1 MLFII
6 LGCGDTQQ
14 NSSKDINNDANE
26 EAAEI
31 LEPLTPPDSEEGF
44 QFSFSTTVEP
54 YTEIWKCAVYPAP
67 YEGLSPVNWIEY
79 QVTEGLHHMTIAT
92 PSLVTSML
100 EPGVYDCQTL
110 LEDLMGPDS
119 NYTMAFGLGAGDP
132 TGTMHLPEG
141 VAAQLP
147 PGIDIIH
154 EIHYVNTTDTVKDVS
169 AYVNAYTIDIDDVES
184 GLWGG
189 QIRDETIFVPAGG
202 TATEWSRCVM
212 NRDVEVLF
220 LASHTHELG
229 RKFTIKHF
237 DGTETGETI
246 FENTNW
252 HDPKITQYDPPMVI
266 PAGTGFEWS
275 CEFSNPNDHDVTYGS
290 GAYDEMCNMT
300 IVHTP
305 QDFSAWCDVVE
316 TSDGVLWTP

>member
-1 MLFII
+1 MFLFF
-6 LGCGDTQQ
+6 LGCGTNEQQ
-14 NSSKDINNDANE
+14 NNQKTTSITDEELPPLKAPDA
-26 EAAEI
+26 
-31 LEPLTPPDSEEGF
+31 EEGF
-44 QFSFSTTVEP
+44 QFSFTTTVDP

-67 YEGLSPVNWIEY
+67 YDELSPVNWIEY
-79 QVTEGLHHMTIAT
+79 QVTPGLHHMTIAT
-92 PSLVTSML
+92 PSLLTSML

-132 TGTMHLPEG
+132 IGEMHLPDG

-147 PGIDIIH
+147 PRIDIIH
-154 EIHYVNTTDTVKDVS
+154 EIHYVNTTAESKEVS
-169 AYVNAYTIDIDDVES
+169 AYVNAYTMELQDVEK

-189 QIRDETIFVPAGG
+189 QVRDETILVPAGRE
-202 TATEWSRCVM
+202 TTEWSRCIM

-229 RKFTIKHF
+229 KKFTIKLF
-237 DGTETGETI
+237 DGTHAGETV

-252 HDPKITQYDPPMVI
+252 HDPKITQYDPPLVI
-266 PAGTGFEWS
+266 PAGKGFEWT
-275 CEFSNPNDHDVTYGS
+275 CDFFNPNDHDVTYGS

-305 QDFSAWCDVVE
+305 QDFSAACEVVE
-316 TSDGVLWTP
+316 TSDGVIWTP

>member
-1 MLFII
+1 MQMKKRQRFWSLLHHRMLKKDFRFH
-6 LGCGDTQQ
+6 LPQQ
-14 NSSKDINNDANE
+14 WSHTLK
-26 EAAEI
+26 
-31 LEPLTPPDSEEGF
+31 
-44 QFSFSTTVEP
+44 
-54 YTEIWKCAVYPAP
+54 IWKCAVYPAP

-147 PGIDIIH
+147 PESISFMKS
-154 EIHYVNTTDTVKDVS
+154 HYVNTTDTVKDVS

-189 QIRDETIFVPAGG
+189 QIRDETIFVPTGG

-229 RKFTIKHF
+229 RKIHHKAF
-237 DGTETGETI
+237 
-246 FENTNW
+246 
-252 HDPKITQYDPPMVI
+252 
-266 PAGTGFEWS
+266 
-275 CEFSNPNDHDVTYGS
+275 
-290 GAYDEMCNMT
+290 
-300 IVHTP
+300 
-305 QDFSAWCDVVE
+305 
-316 TSDGVLWTP
+316 